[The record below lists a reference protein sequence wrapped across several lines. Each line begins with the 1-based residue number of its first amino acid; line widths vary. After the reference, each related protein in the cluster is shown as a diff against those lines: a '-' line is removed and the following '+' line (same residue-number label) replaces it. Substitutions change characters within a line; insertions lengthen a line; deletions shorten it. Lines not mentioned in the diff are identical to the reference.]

1 MGKNYY
7 LQTFQVSDFHFF
19 ALNLCV
25 VGVLNVFVILNV
37 CVCIYTLN
45 ACIKCMKFM

>member
-1 MGKNYY
+1 MGKNYC

-19 ALNLCV
+19 ALNVCV

-37 CVCIYTLN
+37 CVCVLN
-45 ACIKCMKFM
+45 ACIECMKFM